1 MTTPLTTSL
10 VSASRESA
18 PARVLVVDDDEV
30 DRLAVRRSLLKAGVA
45 ATVDDA
51 TSPDDVLERVA
62 TGDYQCVFLDY
73 RMPGVDTRALLQR
86 IQERARDVPVVILTG
101 HGDEA
106 IAVELMKSGAVDYLS
121 KAALTA
127 ERLASTLRYAL
138 QTARAAESRRHVEH
152 ALREREAELRTLA
165 NSIPQ
170 LTWIADASG
179 QRRWFNDRWYEYTG
193 LSREQSLGAG
203 WQVAHHPDHIV
214 RVRDGQ
220 IAAFARGEAWED
232 TFPLRRRDGTY
243 RWFLARAVPIRDEED
258 GASRWFG
265 THTDITDQK
274 QGELERERLLVL
286 EKEARAEAER
296 ATRARDE
303 VLAVLAHDLR
313 NLMHTVVASA
323 SVIELAADEDKRKRQ
338 IAILQRSTREMDR
351 LMSDLLDVARI
362 EAGTFAIRRDRV
374 DVGALI
380 REALELFD
388 PQAVSR
394 GIALGGDVPGSLPPV
409 LADRDRLLQVLSNL
423 LANALKFTPAEG
435 AISVRA
441 ASLAETLQVS
451 VEDSGSGIRQ
461 EDLPHVFDRF
471 WQARPTSRVGAGLG
485 LAICK
490 GIVEAH
496 GGRIWAES
504 TLGRGTTLHFT
515 LPLRG
520 T

>member
-1 MTTPLTTSL
+1 
-10 VSASRESA
+10 
-18 PARVLVVDDDEV
+18 
-30 DRLAVRRSLLKAGVA
+30 
-45 ATVDDA
+45 
-51 TSPDDVLERVA
+51 
-62 TGDYQCVFLDY
+62 
-73 RMPGVDTRALLQR
+73 
-86 IQERARDVPVVILTG
+86 
-101 HGDEA
+101 
-106 IAVELMKSGAVDYLS
+106 
-121 KAALTA
+121 
-127 ERLASTLRYAL
+127 
-138 QTARAAESRRHVEH
+138 
-152 ALREREAELRTLA
+152 
-165 NSIPQ
+165 
-170 LTWIADASG
+170 
-179 QRRWFNDRWYEYTG
+179 
-193 LSREQSLGAG
+193 
-203 WQVAHHPDHIV
+203 VAHHPDHIV